1 MDDARLFS
9 YLYSPNP
16 EDLKYL
22 MEKLFPMIS
31 KLVQSNSGTHEDAQ
45 DVFMYG
51 IGELFFK
58 AQQGTLRQ
66 EAQLSTILYAICR
79 NYWLK
84 TLRKNKPN
92 AELTNDLENVLTNV
106 DPEDI
111 EDWERIKVIRQQMEL
126 LSKTCRRLIEL
137 VFHSDLDMRQ
147 IAHELGLTYASVRV
161 RKTECI
167 TRLRKLVLKAL
178 PKD

>member
-1 MDDARLFS
+1 MNDPDFAVFLNGDPLALKKLMDRLFP
-9 YLYSPNP
+9 LI
-16 EDLKYL
+16 L
-22 MEKLFPMIS
+22 

-51 IGELFFK
+51 ITELFVK

-79 NYWLK
+79 NHWLK
-84 TLRKNKPN
+84 TLRKNNPN
-92 AELTNDLENVLTNV
+92 AELTNDLENVLINI
-106 DPEDI
+106 DPEDE
-111 EDWERIKVIRQQMEL
+111 EDWERIQVIRQQMEH

-137 VFHSDLDMRQ
+137 VFHTDLDMQQ
-147 IAHELGLTYASVRV
+147 IADELGLTYGSARV
-161 RKTECI
+161 RKTECLAK
-167 TRLRKLVLKAL
+167 LRELVKKAL

>member
-1 MDDARLFS
+1 MNDPDFAVFLNGDPLALKKLMGRLF
-9 YLYSPNP
+9 PP
-16 EDLKYL
+16 
-22 MEKLFPMIS
+22 IS
-31 KLVQSNSGTHEDAQ
+31 HLVQSNSGAMEDAE

-79 NYWLK
+79 NHWLK

-92 AELTNDLENVLTNV
+92 AELTNDLENVLTNI
-106 DPEDI
+106 DPEDE
-111 EDWERIKVIRQQMEL
+111 EDGERIHVIRQQMEH

-137 VFHSDLDMRQ
+137 VFHSDLDMQQ
-147 IAHELGLTYASVRV
+147 IADELGLTYGSARV
-161 RKTECI
+161 RKTECLAK
-167 TRLRKLVLKAL
+167 LRELVKKAL